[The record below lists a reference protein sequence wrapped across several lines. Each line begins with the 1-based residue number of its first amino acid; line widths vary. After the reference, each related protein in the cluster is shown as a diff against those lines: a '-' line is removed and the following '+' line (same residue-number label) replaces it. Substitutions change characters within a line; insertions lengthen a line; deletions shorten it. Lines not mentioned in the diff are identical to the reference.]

1 MKSRV
6 NIDYTV
12 FKEQIS
18 VQDTEITDGTLSA
31 LQF

>member
-18 VQDTEITDGTLSA
+18 VQDTEITDGNLSA